1 MPLQLPP
8 TELQCL
14 LWLLC
19 YPNYRAATAVGSPP
33 LPQLSA
39 TRRDRL
45 WQQLQDRGFVDFEV
59 IVTRFGI
66 ATTGR
71 TLLQLDTSVLPV
83 TPDEKYV
90 LQSCRDRSIHPDQI
104 CHKVPTDQRQAL
116 IAGLAQQGLIRIT
129 QQHLGEIW
137 LTAAGETFL
146 RDECAPQGETPAVS
160 WTLLSAYLAF
170 MRRTDQTPTATRVVT
185 ARPPI
190 PIGGRNLG

>member
-19 YPNYRAATAVGSPP
+19 HPHYRASTAVGSPP

-45 WQQLQDRGFVDFEV
+45 WQQLQNRGFVDFEV

-66 ATTGR
+66 AATGR

-90 LQSCRDRSIHPDQI
+90 LQSCRDRSIHPNQI

-129 QQHLGEIW
+129 QQHLGTIW
-137 LTAAGETFL
+137 LTTAGETFL
-146 RDECAPQGETPAVS
+146 RDECAPQGDPPAVS

-170 MRRTDQTPTATRVVT
+170 MRRAEPPLTATGVVP
-185 ARPPI
+185 ARQPL
-190 PIGGRNLG
+190 PIGSRQPR

>member
-8 TELQCL
+8 PELQCL

-19 YPNYRAATAVGSPP
+19 YPDYRAASTVEPP

-45 WQQLQDRGFVDFEV
+45 WRQLQARGFVDFEV
-59 IVTRFGI
+59 IVTRFGL
-66 ATTGR
+66 AATGR

-104 CHKVPTDQRQAL
+104 CYKVPANQRPAL

-129 QQHLGEIW
+129 QHHLGEIW
-137 LTAAGETFL
+137 LASAGERFL
-146 RDECAPQGETPAVS
+146 RHECAPQGDAIAVS
-160 WTLLSAYLAF
+160 WKLLSAYLAF
-170 MRRTDQTPTATRVVT
+170 MRRSDRTL
-185 ARPPI
+185 PPPAAAAVRQPV
-190 PIGGRNLG
+190 PIGSRHPG